1 MPWARA
7 NGNFRNAPFFSF
19 SPRLFLICERKKNPR
34 RNRIT
39 FLLACNSQGN
49 VFLYVMKCSSLH
61 KEKIINP
68 QKRRRIFRFKHER
81 VKERRKEKKERID
94 VCRNGKWV
102 QFKPGLRAAG
112 WNNGSECV
120 NPVHTKKNAFR
131 TSTTHS
137 QVFRRLSH
145 VGDKW
150 GLSGKRPASDV
161 KVGENA
167 RQRFYWMLLKGKTR
181 QTGKA
186 QKKGAKRLCCASA
199 AFTLILT
206 ELHCVDEIPENDS

>member
-1 MPWARA
+1 MPWAGA
-7 NGNFRNAPFFSF
+7 NGNFRNALFFSF
-19 SPRLFLICERKKNPR
+19 SPRLFLICERKKKPR

-49 VFLYVMKCSSLH
+49 IFLYVMKCSSLH

-68 QKRRRIFRFKHER
+68 QKRWRIFRFKRES

-94 VCRNGKWV
+94 VCRNGKT
-102 QFKPGLRAAG
+102 KPSLRAAG

-120 NPVHTKKNAFR
+120 NPVHTQKMPFAPPLHTRKC
-131 TSTTHS
+131 SGD
-137 QVFRRLSH
+137 SH

-150 GLSGKRPASDV
+150 GLSGKCPASDV
-161 KVGENA
+161 KVGENT
-167 RQRFYWMLLKGKTR
+167 RRRFYLMLLKGKTR
-181 QTGKA
+181 HTGKA
-186 QKKGAKRLCCASA
+186 QKKEAKRLCCTCA
-199 AFTLILT
+199 AFTLSLT